1 MRMKRGGANF
11 LRPDDTVLKDNSA
24 FYCQV
29 WKLGKF
35 PCAEF
40 TFVRHSS
47 VKMKMQQCHNPEIMQ
62 SRLQKLKWVQL
73 NIKLFKIFTPVT
85 PLTPKLSLS

>member
-47 VKMKMQQCHNPEIMQ
+47 VKMKMQQ
-62 SRLQKLKWVQL
+62 
-73 NIKLFKIFTPVT
+73 
-85 PLTPKLSLS
+85 